1 MADFEE
7 QIANRFKDDD
17 ERWSAATDAARRA
30 TDDAN
35 ARIVAVFAEA
45 GIPAEYRPELY
56 LHWSFRGDNASA
68 GRRAELRRVAA
79 SRRDARARTA
89 KVEID
94 RVEAKPRA
102 DIASL
107 SVVTSEA
114 KDLLAQLPSAAQFMP
129 RLSIEEEVRN
139 LLKDGRS

>member
-30 TDDAN
+30 TDEAN
-35 ARIVAVFAEA
+35 ARIAAFAEA
-45 GIPAEYRPELY
+45 GIPAEYRPELH
-56 LHWSFRGDNASA
+56 LINWSFRGGNASA

-79 SRRDARARTA
+79 SPRDAQARTA

-94 RVEAKPRA
+94 RVEAKLRA